1 MMSSTGRGTGAGAPP
16 QMDLSVVERQ
26 MIMKA
31 KEMHPRLCQKKKKK
45 INDFELATLAFSH
58 ASHFRG

>member
-31 KEMHPRLCQKKKKK
+31 KEMHPRLCQKKKRK
-45 INDFELATLAFSH
+45 
-58 ASHFRG
+58 